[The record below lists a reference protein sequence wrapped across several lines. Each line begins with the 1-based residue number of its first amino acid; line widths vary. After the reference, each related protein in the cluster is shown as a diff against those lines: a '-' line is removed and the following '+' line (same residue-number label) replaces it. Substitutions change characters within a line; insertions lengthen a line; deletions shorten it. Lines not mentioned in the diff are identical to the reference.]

1 MTGASKLSIETI
13 VGFNINKNLKSRNI
27 SAFKGNLEMFGN
39 FITVLFI
46 IALLED
52 ITTGQKCPD
61 VPGGPATRD
70 CDVVP
75 GCDSTTEIGLLLS
88 KAKAC
93 SNELPDADC
102 EQLFPCNA
110 TGTPPC
116 DDIPDGTPG
125 AAYVRAPA
133 CTSPTLQSVALKCR
147 YSKIVIIQ
155 IYINRCQTV
164 LNVLF
169 IATIQLR

>member
-1 MTGASKLSIETI
+1 MRLDSVETI

-27 SAFKGNLEMFGN
+27 STVKRNLEMLEKCF
-39 FITVLFI
+39 TVFFI
-46 IALLED
+46 IALLEER
-52 ITTGQKCPD
+52 TAGQKCPD

-75 GCDSTTEIGLLLS
+75 GCDSTTEIGILLP

-93 SNELPDADC
+93 SNELPDAEC
-102 EQLFPCNA
+102 EQLFPCND
-110 TGTPPC
+110 TTVPPC
-116 DDIPDGTPG
+116 DDILDVTPG
-125 AAYVRAPA
+125 PAYVRAPA

-164 LNVLF
+164 LNMLF